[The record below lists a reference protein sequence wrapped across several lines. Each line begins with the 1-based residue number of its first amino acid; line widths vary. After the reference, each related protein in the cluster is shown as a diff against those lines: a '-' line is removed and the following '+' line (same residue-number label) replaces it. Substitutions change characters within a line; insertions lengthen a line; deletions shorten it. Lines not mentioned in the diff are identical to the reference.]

1 MGIRRGR
8 LVEQPLTP
16 FLRLSPPAPETTAPQ
31 PIVSRS
37 CPGPRVSPTTRA
49 RSPNEDIRPPP
60 PPCVSLLLLPSPL
73 RDQGEEARPVQLIRN
88 QPCPPSSPHHLRQDA
103 WNRQHPRRA
112 VDEPLQCDPG
122 PSRPGLCLAR
132 GQGRPCDGCRYVLFF
147 FSPSS
152 HFRWCGV
159 SGTAVWEHKRP
170 IAAVWGLAAGGEP
183 VVDIAGPDGS
193 AVLPQLQVRPP
204 PAVPHTPPHT
214 RDPQSRRAPFLG
226 GMEIEW
232 VVGCSQSQALHSQ
245 HQMNPP
251 PSITTPTILRMMA
264 DSGSSRPW
272 YRSRDGP

>member
-88 QPCPPSSPHHLRQDA
+88 QPRPPSSPHHLRQDA

-132 GQGRPCDGCRYVLFF
+132 GQGRPCDGCRYVLISLPPRIFAGVV
-147 FSPSS
+147 SPG
-152 HFRWCGV
+152 RRCGSTSV
-159 SGTAVWEHKRP
+159 
-170 IAAVWGLAAGGEP
+170 
-183 VVDIAGPDGS
+183 
-193 AVLPQLQVRPP
+193 
-204 PAVPHTPPHT
+204 
-214 RDPQSRRAPFLG
+214 QSRRSGAWRRAVSRWSTSQVRTGRQIYPNSKSGRRPRYPTPHHTPATRNLVGPHF
-226 GMEIEW
+226 W
-232 VVGCSQSQALHSQ
+232 VAWRLNGWWGAANHKHC
-245 HQMNPP
+245 
-251 PSITTPTILRMMA
+251 ILNTK
-264 DSGSSRPW
+264 
-272 YRSRDGP
+272 

>member
-31 PIVSRS
+31 PIVSPLL
-37 CPGPRVSPTTRA
+37 PGPRVSPTTRA

-88 QPCPPSSPHHLRQDA
+88 QPRPPNPHHLRQDA

-112 VDEPLQCDPG
+112 VDEPLQCDPR

-132 GQGRPCDGCRYVLFF
+132 GQGRPRDGCRYVLI
-147 FSPSS
+147 FSPPPS
-152 HFRWCGV
+152 HFRRCGV

-183 VVDIAGPDGS
+183 SFERWSTSQARTGRQIYPNSKSGR
-193 AVLPQLQVRPP
+193 RPRYP
-204 PAVPHTPPHT
+204 TPHHHTPAIRNPVG
-214 RDPQSRRAPFLG
+214 PLF
-226 GMEIEW
+226 W
-232 VVGCSQSQALHSQ
+232 VAWRLNWWWGAANHRLC
-245 HQMNPP
+245 
-251 PSITTPTILRMMA
+251 ILNTK
-264 DSGSSRPW
+264 
-272 YRSRDGP
+272 